1 MKSFFKHSVV
11 ACTVVVFGLMSV
23 IPDADAA
30 RLGGKRSS
38 GMQRSSES
46 YKTPN
51 NPNGTQGTNT
61 AAPQRNPQAGATAP
75 NNTQKPSL
83 ARRMLG
89 PLTGIAAAL
98 GIAALLSHLGMGEGL
113 ASMVTLLLFAGFA
126 YFALRFLLGFLRPKT
141 QAAGNY
147 GHTNPN
153 NSASFKRDSSPA
165 HTASAPQVFAPTSA
179 PASASS
185 TAGVS
190 PASHLN
196 EDEFLRIAKGF
207 FIRLQAANDK
217 KDMDD
222 LRRFLTPEMFA
233 EAQMQIMERGS
244 EAQTTEVLTLNA
256 SLLGLVTE
264 GSHDV
269 GSVRFTGQIKSNGAV
284 MAEDFSEVWHF
295 TKWRNHDNEWSL
307 AGIQQ
312 D

>member
-11 ACTVVVFGLMSV
+11 ACTVVIFGLMSV

-61 AAPQRNPQAGATAP
+61 AAPQRNPQAGATTP
-75 NNTQKPSL
+75 NNVQKPSL
-83 ARRMLG
+83 ARRLLG

-126 YFALRFLLGFLRPKT
+126 FFALRFLLGFLRPKT

-165 HTASAPQVFAPTSA
+165 NTASVPNVFAPTSA
-179 PASASS
+179 PA

-190 PASHLN
+190 PATHLN

-244 EAQTTEVLTLNA
+244 EAQTTEVMTLNA

-284 MAEDFSEVWHF
+284 MAENFSEVWHF